1 MCVESTATTTTT
13 TTTTSALMAA
23 PRPIG
28 CTTNK
33 NKHEVEFLKVRDSL
47 LTKLE
52 RCRAL
57 CRPEEIVSPLVF
69 I

>member
-13 TTTTSALMAA
+13 TTTTAA

-57 CRPEEIVSPLVF
+57 CRPDEIVSPLVF
-69 I
+69 T